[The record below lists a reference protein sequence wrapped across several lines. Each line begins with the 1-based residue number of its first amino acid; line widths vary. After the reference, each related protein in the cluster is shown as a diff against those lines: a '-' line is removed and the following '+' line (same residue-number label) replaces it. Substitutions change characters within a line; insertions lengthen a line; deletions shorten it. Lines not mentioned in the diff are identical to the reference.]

1 MQKVTQ
7 LCKRKSASFTPLAVL
22 CAAIFSQPSFAGSW
36 QQNVSIGGFN
46 NVHIYTP
53 DTQSSIGNGHSLMLV
68 LHGCVQPINN
78 YLTANLEDAAEAHGM
93 VIAVPDAMNKAGYSC
108 WSYWQGAINRSSGDY
123 KNLINLANA
132 LSGDATRNIDPKQV
146 YIAGLSSGAAMA
158 AQTACVA
165 PDVFAGVAPSLSL
178 IHI

>member
-53 DTQSSIGNGHSLMLV
+53 DTQSSIGNGHSLV
-68 LHGCVQPINN
+68 
-78 YLTANLEDAAEAHGM
+78 
-93 VIAVPDAMNKAGYSC
+93 
-108 WSYWQGAINRSSGDY
+108 AI
-123 KNLINLANA
+123 
-132 LSGDATRNIDPKQV
+132 
-146 YIAGLSSGAAMA
+146 
-158 AQTACVA
+158 
-165 PDVFAGVAPSLSL
+165 FAWLRTT
-178 IHI
+178 H